1 MTIVRVCSDPSRVP
15 FRSSP
20 REGFTAGEGAAA
32 TEDPGSARGTRAGT
46 AVRSRIGSAPRPFWS
61 RCRPTS
67 PDPDH
72 RFRGGGTLQLVYALG
87 HSVLILIAGTSMG
100 AASQLIENKKA
111 TRVLEILREAQARRP
126 C

>member
-1 MTIVRVCSDPSRVP
+1 M
-15 FRSSP
+15 
-20 REGFTAGEGAAA
+20 
-32 TEDPGSARGTRAGT
+32 
-46 AVRSRIGSAPRPFWS
+46 
-61 RCRPTS
+61 
-67 PDPDH
+67 
-72 RFRGGGTLQLVYALG
+72 VYALG